1 MYTKKGQ
8 KLLRKVTDIEQAVVR
23 GTVSMDEIKALKKE
37 LVDIRTQFVKDMKDA
52 LGADRLGNLNKFSTV
67 TVADMDKTL
76 YSETMKKIT
85 SGIEKLSSNI

>member
-37 LVDIRTQFVKDMKDA
+37 LVDIRAQFTKDMKDA
-52 LGADRLGNLNKFSTV
+52 LGADHLGNLNKFSTV

-76 YSETMKKIT
+76 YNETMKKVT
-85 SGIEKLSSNI
+85 AGVEKLSNNI